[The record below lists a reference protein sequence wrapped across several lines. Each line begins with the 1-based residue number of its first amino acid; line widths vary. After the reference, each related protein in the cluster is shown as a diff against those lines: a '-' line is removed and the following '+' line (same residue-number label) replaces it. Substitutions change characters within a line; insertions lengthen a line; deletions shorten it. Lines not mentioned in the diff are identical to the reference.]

1 MSLRVSGPFSV
12 LTCHPLN
19 WAVNQRWSPADTPLR
34 WRESLWPASVGLDEE
49 GARAWSIGAEVQMGL
64 LAIYV
69 DDAGEPTHVIAKAM
83 WPGRSASV
91 ANGDGPAKQLFD
103 EGTMMGS

>member
-1 MSLRVSGPFSV
+1 LVDR
-12 LTCHPLN
+12 
-19 WAVNQRWSPADTPLR
+19 
-34 WRESLWPASVGLDEE
+34 
-49 GARAWSIGAEVQMGL
+49 AEVQMGL